1 MDNIIENLPCDNRG
15 CKKFGDGGPCFNY
28 NNCKKRLGDQIML
41 EQEEM
46 ERLDIDNDNSITQNP
61 NVDYFENIKEI
72 DRVLEAENININLE
86 KAKARLAENLKK
98 EAESVD
104 PRVMCIKLRKGFVE
118 LYGLINGAN
127 TSSQEAKCMAE
138 KTEENVRCLENTILC
153 LENRLEVLE
162 VELNYLNL
170 PFYKRWFNKKNKL
183 ISNIITNYNLK

>member
-15 CKKFGDGGPCFNY
+15 CRKFGDGGPCSNY

-72 DRVLEAENININLE
+72 DRVLEGENININLE

-104 PRVMCIKLRKGFVE
+104 PRVMCIKLRKGFIE

-127 TSSQEAKCMAE
+127 TTSQDAKYIAE
-138 KTEENVRCLENTILC
+138 KVHRDLIYFQAIVESFDSRLKSLEEGFR
-153 LENRLEVLE
+153 
-162 VELNYLNL
+162 YLNL
-170 PFYKRWFNKKNKL
+170 PFYKRWIEKIKQWIN
-183 ISNIITNYNLK
+183 